1 MSPRPRASHDARFAE
16 KTSTGA
22 VALSDGR
29 GDQEMSAMEA
39 AELLGVQPGEI
50 EAMISEAKQ
59 PSDKALAGEEVPQ

>member
-1 MSPRPRASHDARFAE
+1 MAE
-16 KTSTGA
+16 ET
-22 VALSDGR
+22 
-29 GDQEMSAMEA
+29 EMSAMEA